1 MIHLVLNFELIFIRT
16 GIYFE
21 WPLFTD
27 VAEAGQER
35 ERERERRKITKWSR
49 PGSWFAELNDKA
61 RLIFCSAMANN
72 ENDDFQGK
80 KTLCSR
86 GCPWPCV
93 GSRWIVR
100 FNAALIVTVCCLSTS
115 CEAAALNTP
124 HLMCS
129 RDDDVDD
136 DESHFRWKAPCT
148 RETIKKK
155 TEPTENKRREQRE
168 MERERRK
175 VHKDETTVPFCFW
188 HGCWVSCGLGW
199 LSWSTTRPACT
210 WQISELSISAKP
222 PSSGLCARRCQTL
235 D

>member
-1 MIHLVLNFELIFIRT
+1 MSVAVCGFTLNRAVQRSAYRNGLLSINKLWSSSSQHTSFNVQP
-16 GIYFE
+16 
-21 WPLFTD
+21 WWWCWWWW
-27 VAEAGQER
+27 VAFQVESSVHKG
-35 ERERERRKITKWSR
+35 
-49 PGSWFAELNDKA
+49 
-61 RLIFCSAMANN
+61 NN
-72 ENDDFQGK
+72 KE
-80 KTLCSR
+80 
-86 GCPWPCV
+86 
-93 GSRWIVR
+93 
-100 FNAALIVTVCCLSTS
+100 
-115 CEAAALNTP
+115 
-124 HLMCS
+124 
-129 RDDDVDD
+129 
-136 DESHFRWKAPCT
+136 
-148 RETIKKK
+148 K